1 MEYNFNSFGFNYF
14 VIQYSGHG
22 YAKAIMMQESTGAN
36 NALVVIDT
44 GCFVLPNVAMEI
56 KEIKI
61 KTLQIVFRIVFYV

>member
-1 MEYNFNSFGFNYF
+1 
-14 VIQYSGHG
+14 
-22 YAKAIMMQESTGAN
+22 MMQESTGAN